1 MSTPGFAALRGAFF
15 FCLCLLAAGC
25 QSTKSISAM
34 FHRHEAPAEMDKSGQ
49 QQLVLRPGTEVQW
62 QVQATDKQPGLVKN
76 GSGTLAPDGTVEVGP
91 YGTCKLAGLNLTQA
105 TTALEKHL
113 AVYMTTPSVQLSASV
128 VDNPTQPAPAP
139 ASNRFAFFHHRL
151 SKTAPSDSVAS
162 SGGVTNVG
170 VIATGSTVTPSSE
183 DADIQTVTWRPA
195 QQSAR

>member
-1 MSTPGFAALRGAFF
+1 MSTPGIAALRRAFF
-15 FCLCLLAAGC
+15 VGLCSLAAGC
-25 QSTKSISAM
+25 QSTKSITAM
-34 FHRHEAPAEMDKSGQ
+34 FHRHEAPAEMDKTGQ

-113 AVYMTTPSVQLSASV
+113 AVYMTTPSVQLKLLSSTIRP
-128 VDNPTQPAPAP
+128 NRCPP

-151 SKTAPSDSVAS
+151 SKAAPSDSVAS
-162 SGGVTNVG
+162 TGPVTNVG
-170 VIATGSTVTPSSE
+170 VIATGSAVAPSSE

-195 QQSAR
+195 QQNAR